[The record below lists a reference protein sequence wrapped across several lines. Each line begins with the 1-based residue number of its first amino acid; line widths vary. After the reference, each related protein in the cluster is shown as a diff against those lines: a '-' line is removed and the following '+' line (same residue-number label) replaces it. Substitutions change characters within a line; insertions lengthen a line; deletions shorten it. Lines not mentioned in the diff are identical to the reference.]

1 MNQGLD
7 NSFKS
12 GYNVKK
18 TLDNSKNNS
27 NFDSEHDYPNGII
40 PSIVSNLFIFIG
52 IIAIFSIFG
61 SNPDI
66 AFLLRTKWHHI
77 LLSIFAVSLSF
88 DLLWLIGRQD
98 FMISFRFGT
107 SKLINSVKINKLK
120 KKIKIPTYIDDD
132 TLSSLSEFE
141 LYIKKRKP
149 FTKRIFTINILFHLI
164 SFLIISIISIILSSI

>member
-1 MNQGLD
+1 
-7 NSFKS
+7 
-12 GYNVKK
+12 
-18 TLDNSKNNS
+18 
-27 NFDSEHDYPNGII
+27 
-40 PSIVSNLFIFIG
+40 
-52 IIAIFSIFG
+52 
-61 SNPDI
+61 
-66 AFLLRTKWHHI
+66 
-77 LLSIFAVSLSF
+77 
-88 DLLWLIGRQD
+88 
-98 FMISFRFGT
+98 MISFRFGT